1 MLTYLGPVRCTRCK
15 TYMFTYLG
23 PVRCTRCK
31 AYMCPFMVFTD
42 GGKRFACVFC
52 KATTEVPQVY

>member
-1 MLTYLGPVRCTRCK
+1 ML
-15 TYMFTYLG
+15 TYLG